1 MTWTVWLIPICTSV
15 IGGMILYALKTL
27 FQKQQEKE
35 DIRDKAKAKE
45 TALVLETLNAVG
57 KLTVAN
63 TIALRDGKTNG
74 DTTAALTEY
83 EHVEKKLYHYL
94 VQCHSEFVK

>member
-1 MTWTVWLIPICTSV
+1 MAWTAWLIPICTSV
-15 IGGMILYALKTL
+15 IGGLILFYLKAVSR
-27 FQKQQEKE
+27 KQQEKE
-35 DIRDKAKAKE
+35 DARDRAKKEE

-74 DTTAALTEY
+74 ETTAALNEY
-83 EHVEKKLYHYL
+83 EHVEKKLYQYL
-94 VQCHSEFVK
+94 VHCHSEYVS

>member
-1 MTWTVWLIPICTSV
+1 MEWTAWFIPICTSV
-15 IGGMILYALKTL
+15 IGGMVLYSLKT
-27 FQKQQEKE
+27 FFRKQQEKE
-35 DIRDKAKAKE
+35 DMRDKAKTKE

-74 DTTAALTEY
+74 ETTAALTEY
-83 EHVEKKLYHYL
+83 EHVEKKLYRYL
-94 VQCHSEFVK
+94 VECHSEFVK